1 MFLDN
6 YFCNNTNI
14 KKISKSSTNFTSGY
28 NFWLN
33 FLFERCVRLFKWK
46 NLPETIENHE
56 LESIALMN
64 GTAGATDKYNNK
76 LYIYNGSYAGKPTVY
91 FDIFEDYTVY
101 SPLYSE
107 NLKIGKDVIVL
118 KNDSLHNSIYPL
130 CHRYAMLLSHCD
142 VSLAAALINGRDKT
156 VPIASTEKQ
165 RIALENYRNALA
177 NGNITTAI
185 LDPAF
190 VGVEFTSVPNS
201 GKDTILEIMELRER
215 LLNSFYNDIGVRT
228 VRQKSENLITSE
240 ITGSDPMLLLNLNDM
255 LDCRKKF
262 AEELNKKYNLN
273 VEVDIA
279 EELKYNEEGD
289 NYENDKPEKD
299 I

>member
-6 YFCNNTNI
+6 YFNNNINI

-33 FLFERCVRLFKWK
+33 FLFERCVRLFKWS
-46 NLPETIENHE
+46 NLPDTIENHE
-56 LESIALMN
+56 LESILLMN
-64 GTAGATDKYNNK
+64 GTAGITKKYNNT
-76 LYIYNGSYAGKPTVY
+76 LYVYNGAYAGKPTVY

-101 SPLYSE
+101 SPLYSDT
-107 NLKIGKDVIVL
+107 LKIGEDIIVG

-130 CHRYAMLLSHCD
+130 CHRYAMLLAHTD
-142 VSLAAALINGRDKT
+142 TSLAACLINSRDKT

-165 RIALENYRNALA
+165 RVALENYRNAMA
-177 NGNITTAI
+177 NGNITTAV

-190 VGVEFTSVPNS
+190 VGVEFASIPNN
-201 GKDTILEIMELRER
+201 GKDTLLEIMELRER

-240 ITGSDPMLLLNLNDM
+240 ITGSDPMLLLNLTDM
-255 LDCRKKF
+255 LDCRKKL
-262 AEELNKKYNLN
+262 ADELNKKYNLN
-273 VEVDIA
+273 ISVDKSD
-279 EELKYNEEGD
+279 ELKYKEGE
-289 NYENDKPEKD
+289 NYEDDKFKTAV
-299 I
+299 